1 MSSSSPT
8 GSGRDEKFD
17 AASAA
22 DRNDMSHRIDRWI
35 MRILGSAILLGL
47 VAVVSYYAA
56 KQGDDVT
63 GAAPAAAAQV
73 SSGSA
78 SYKPEEDLTALADV
92 KVPGSEPFKLADPT
106 LPPVPPGPVKKF
118 KVDVYEH
125 VTKVSDDFPP
135 TRVWS
140 YAVNGEFNRG
150 NGVSAP
156 MVVEQGDRV
165 EMTLFNGSS
174 EAMQVRVPHS
184 IDFHSSELNPE
195 TAFRTIA
202 PGEKTTLK
210 FTAKHPGVFMYHCA
224 TQPVLQHTG
233 SGMVGMM
240 IVKPRNLPPAEQEF
254 WVNQQEYYIGEP
266 GGDGDLEKMEAKEP
280 DVIAF
285 NGYAAQYQEAP
296 IEVGRGE
303 RIRVYVLNSGPSIW
317 SAFHVIGT
325 VFDRTEIEGVE
336 GFHAQTVN
344 LAPSQGGIVEFTL
357 DREGAYPFVTHAFGD
372 TVKGAIGVF
381 ETENAP
387 DAPEMD
393 HGNYDHGT
401 DHVPAVDADV
411 GVTMGEMYVETN
423 VPEVGAGEILF
434 SITNEGAAPHALLAG
449 IAPVESPDDEATGI
463 AEIINPGETIEKTIT
478 LDPGDYQLFCN
489 IPGHLESGQ
498 ITDFKVTD

>member
-1 MSSSSPT
+1 MSAGHST
-8 GSGRDEKFD
+8 GSGPEQGQVRGEP
-17 AASAA
+17 
-22 DRNDMSHRIDRWI
+22 DRNDISHRIDGWV
-35 MRILGSAILLGL
+35 MRILGFAILLCL

-56 KQGDDVT
+56 KQGDDT
-63 GAAPAAAAQV
+63 STASPAGAVQASA
-73 SSGSA
+73 GSA

-92 KVPGSEPFKLADPT
+92 KVPGSEQFKRADPT
-106 LPPVPPGPVKKF
+106 LPPVPPGAVKKF
-118 KVDVYEH
+118 KIDVYEH
-125 VTKVSDDFPP
+125 VTKVSNDFPP

-174 EAMQVRVPHS
+174 KAMQVRVPHS

-195 TAFRTIA
+195 TAFKTIA

-240 IVKPRNLPPAEQEF
+240 IVKPRSLPPADHEF
-254 WVNQQEYYIGEP
+254 WINQQEYYIGEP
-266 GGDGDLEKMEAKEP
+266 GGDGDLAKMEAKEP

-303 RIRVYVLNSGPSIW
+303 RVRVYVLNSGPSIW

-336 GFHAQTVN
+336 GTHAQTVN

-381 ETENAP
+381 ETKNAP
-387 DAPEMD
+387 AAPEMN
-393 HGNYDHGT
+393 HGDYDHGT
-401 DHVPAVDADV
+401 DRVPAVDADV

-423 VPEVGAGEILF
+423 VPEVSAGEITF

-449 IAPVESPDDEATGI
+449 VAPVESPDDEATGI
-463 AEIINPGETIEKTIT
+463 AAIINPGETVEKTVS
-478 LDPGDYQLFCN
+478 LDAGDYQLFCN

>member
-1 MSSSSPT
+1 MSSGNLTTSGDDQGQGRA
-8 GSGRDEKFD
+8 GS
-17 AASAA
+17 
-22 DRNDMSHRIDRWI
+22 DRNDVSHRIDAWI
-35 MRILGSAILLGL
+35 MRILGFAILIGL
-47 VAVVSYYAA
+47 VAIVSYYAA
-56 KQGDDVT
+56 KHGDEESTASTVE
-63 GAAPAAAAQV
+63 GAPALA
-73 SSGSA
+73 GSA

-92 KVPGSEPFKLADPT
+92 EVPGSEQFKRADPI
-106 LPPVPPGPVKKF
+106 LPPVPAGAVKKF
-118 KVDVYEH
+118 KIDVYEH
-125 VTKVSDDFPP
+125 VTKVSNDFPP

-140 YAVNGEFNRG
+140 YAVNGRFNRG
-150 NGVSAP
+150 NGVSSP

-174 EAMQVRVPHS
+174 EAMEVRVPHS
-184 IDFHSSELNPE
+184 IDFHSSELNPG

-240 IVKPRNLPPAEQEF
+240 VVKPRGLPPADREF
-254 WVNQQEYYIGEP
+254 WINQQEYYIGEP

-303 RIRVYVLNSGPSIW
+303 RVRVYVLNSGPSIW

-387 DAPEMD
+387 AAPAMD
-393 HGNYDHGT
+393 HGKYDHGT
-401 DHVPAVDADV
+401 DQVPAVDADV

-423 VPEVGAGEILF
+423 VPEVSAGEVTF

-449 IAPVESPDDEATGI
+449 VAPVESPEDEATGI
-463 AEIINPGETIEKTIT
+463 VETISPGETIEKTVT

>member
-1 MSSSSPT
+1 MSSGNAT
-8 GSGRDEKFD
+8 ESGHDQDPVRSEP
-17 AASAA
+17 

-35 MRILGSAILLGL
+35 MRILGFAILLGL

-56 KQGDDVT
+56 KQGDESSTTASADT
-63 GAAPAAAAQV
+63 LAAGDAE
-73 SSGSA
+73 GSA
-78 SYKPEEDLTALADV
+78 SYKPEEDLTALAEV
-92 KVPGSEPFKLADPT
+92 KVPNSEQFKRADPT
-106 LPPVPPGPVKKF
+106 LPPIPSGAVKKF
-118 KVDVYEH
+118 KVEVYEH

-140 YAVNGEFNRG
+140 YAVNGQFNRG

-202 PGEKTTLK
+202 PGEKTTLE
-210 FTAKHPGVFMYHCA
+210 FTGKHPGVFMYHCA

-240 IVKPRNLPPAEQEF
+240 IVKPRNLPPAEHEF
-254 WVNQQEYYIGEP
+254 WINQQEYYIGEP
-266 GGDGDLEKMEAKEP
+266 GGDGDLEKMEAKDP

-296 IEVGRGE
+296 IEVGQGE
-303 RIRVYVLNSGPSIW
+303 RVRVYVLNSGPSIW

-325 VFDRTEIEGVE
+325 VFDRTQIEGVE
-336 GFHAQTVN
+336 GRHAQTVN

-372 TVKGAIGVF
+372 TVKGAIGR
-381 ETENAP
+381 AGDGP
-387 DAPEMD
+387 RQIRPRHRPGSGRRCRRRRDD
-393 HGNYDHGT
+393 GR
-401 DHVPAVDADV
+401 DV
-411 GVTMGEMYVETN
+411 RRDQR
-423 VPEVGAGEILF
+423 AG
-434 SITNEGAAPHALLAG
+434 
-449 IAPVESPDDEATGI
+449 
-463 AEIINPGETIEKTIT
+463 
-478 LDPGDYQLFCN
+478 
-489 IPGHLESGQ
+489 GQ
-498 ITDFKVTD
+498 RR

>member
-1 MSSSSPT
+1 M
-8 GSGRDEKFD
+8 SGRSEGQERGPGREEP
-17 AASAA
+17 
-22 DRNDMSHRIDRWI
+22 DRMDMSHRIDGWI
-35 MRILGSAILLGL
+35 MRILGFAILLGL

-56 KQGDDVT
+56 KHGDETSTVSS
-63 GAAPAAAAQV
+63 AAAAQAPA
-73 SSGSA
+73 GSA

-92 KVPGSEPFKLADPT
+92 EVPGSEKFKRADPV
-106 LPPVPPGPVKKF
+106 LPPVPPGAVKKF
-118 KVDVYEH
+118 KIDVYEH
-125 VTKVSDDFPP
+125 VTKVSNDFPP

-150 NGVSAP
+150 NGVSSP

-174 EAMQVRVPHS
+174 EAMEVRVPHS

-202 PGEKTTLK
+202 PGEKTRLK
-210 FTAKHPGVFMYHCA
+210 FTAEHPGVFMYHCA

-240 IVKPRNLPPAEQEF
+240 IVKPRNLPPADHEF
-254 WVNQQEYYIGEP
+254 WINQQEYYIGEP
-266 GGDGDLEKMEAKEP
+266 GGDGDLEKMEEKDP

-296 IEVGRGE
+296 IEVGRGD
-303 RIRVYVLNSGPSIW
+303 RVRVFLLNSGPSIW

-336 GFHAQTVN
+336 GHDAQTVN
-344 LAPSQGGIVEFTL
+344 VAPSQGGIVEFTL

-387 DAPEMD
+387 TAPEMD
-393 HGNYDHGT
+393 HGSYDHGT
-401 DHVPAVDADV
+401 DQVPASDTDV
-411 GVTMGEMYVETN
+411 GVTLGEMYVETN
-423 VPEVGAGEILF
+423 VPEISAGEVTF

-449 IAPVESPDDEATGI
+449 VAPVESAEDEATGI
-463 AEIINPGETIEKTIT
+463 VETINPGESIEKTVT
-478 LDPGDYQLFCN
+478 LEAGDYQLFCN
-489 IPGHLESGQ
+489 LPGHLESGQ
-498 ITDFKVTD
+498 VTDFKVTD